1 MIYRFKN
8 VVYKSEQKDFKFL
21 TNSKKVKSAFTKFIT
36 WDIETVFVYSMGFSY
51 WILSR
56 HGLYLLTKITIQHKY
71 KLDIELTV
79 SKPKPVSEIL
89 T

>member
-56 HGLYLLTKITIQHKY
+56 HGLYLLTIQHKY